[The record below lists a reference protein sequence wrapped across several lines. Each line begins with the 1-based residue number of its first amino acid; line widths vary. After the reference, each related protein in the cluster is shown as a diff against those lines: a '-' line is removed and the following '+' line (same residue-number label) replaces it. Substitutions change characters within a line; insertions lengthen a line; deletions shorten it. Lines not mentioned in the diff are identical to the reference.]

1 MKKSDIKEMT
11 MEELK
16 DKLQE
21 TQAELSKLKISHAI
35 AQIENPMLIP
45 QTKKTVARLKT
56 AITSLQSKASN
67 K

>member
-1 MKKSDIKEMT
+1 MKNKEINELT
-11 MEELK
+11 IEELK

-21 TQAELSKLKISHAI
+21 KQAELSKLKISHAI

-56 AITSLQSKASN
+56 AITSHKSKASN